1 MGGVSYDFCGE
12 PVVVTGGSFG
22 IGRAVALRFGE
33 AGAAVVNADIRKK
46 SKDVG
51 EETPPRESSRA
62 RRRSRVRGD
71 EVSDASAIAAAV
83 DAAELPGG
91 VDVMVNNAE

>member
-12 PVVVTGGSFG
+12 TVVVTGGSFG
-22 IGRAVALRFGE
+22 IGRTVALRFGE

-51 EETPPRESSRA
+51 EETPTHERVRERGGEA
-62 RRRSRVRGD
+62 AFVEMKFRTRRR
-71 EVSDASAIAAAV
+71 
-83 DAAELPGG
+83 
-91 VDVMVNNAE
+91 